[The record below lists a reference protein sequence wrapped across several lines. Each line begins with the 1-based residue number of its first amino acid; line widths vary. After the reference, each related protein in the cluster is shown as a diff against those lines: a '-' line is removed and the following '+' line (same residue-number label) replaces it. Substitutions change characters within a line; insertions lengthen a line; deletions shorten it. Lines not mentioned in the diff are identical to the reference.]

1 MAIFFEPAIN
11 YRRDLDRNF
20 TVAATIETANT
31 NIADNN
37 YTTFSDSL
45 EYTFITHGES
55 VSDNTDITHIFLK
68 GSGITSFTLS
78 VPAGF
83 GTGATLTQTV
93 PSTVTDKGGTENS
106 ITIDDMQNYLY
117 KLTTPYNCRKVTL
130 TLVGTD
136 VKLYEIMLLNQEF
149 EFIPGQDFF
158 EIGFSQVQRGGGLQ
172 TNTSGDISRYSS
184 TNTQRTSKRE
194 IEYGVRF
201 IGRYAYQPFFNFKNN
216 HQEFVFS
223 MEYELYPERV
233 FPAIF
238 ENFTDEIV
246 DLDETQ
252 EKAVEKTNS

>member
-78 VPAGF
+78 VPSTF

-106 ITIDDMQNYLY
+106 ITIDDMSNI
-117 KLTTPYNCRKVTL
+117 CIIR
-130 TLVGTD
+130 D
-136 VKLYEIMLLNQEF
+136 
-149 EFIPGQDFF
+149 
-158 EIGFSQVQRGGGLQ
+158 
-172 TNTSGDISRYSS
+172 
-184 TNTQRTSKRE
+184 
-194 IEYGVRF
+194 
-201 IGRYAYQPFFNFKNN
+201 
-216 HQEFVFS
+216 
-223 MEYELYPERV
+223 
-233 FPAIF
+233 
-238 ENFTDEIV
+238 
-246 DLDETQ
+246 
-252 EKAVEKTNS
+252 